1 MKKFVVILAA
11 GKGTRMKSKLYKVLH
26 KVCGKTMVEHVV
38 DAAQGVKPDKIITVV
53 GSGAGK
59 VEKVLSGKSEFA
71 FQEKQLGTGDAVL
84 TTKDILGDKDGATLV
99 ITGDTPLFTTET
111 FQNLFAYHAK
121 KGNAATVLTAE
132 APDPHGYG
140 RIIRDEQ
147 GNVLRIV
154 EQKDGKPEELE
165 IKEINTGVFCFDN
178 KKLFEALKHVDNDN
192 AQGEYYLTD
201 VLEIL
206 RNKGERVGA
215 YKMPDFSESLGVN
228 DRIALAQ
235 ATKIMQKRIN
245 RNHMCDGVSF
255 VDPTTAYIDSDVK
268 IGNDTVIEG
277 NVVIEGNTE
286 IGSDC
291 HITSGSRI
299 VDSKIG
305 NNVTI
310 TSSTL
315 QEAEMDDDTD
325 IGPNSHLRPN
335 AVIRKGAHVGNFVE
349 IKNSE
354 IGENTK
360 VGHLT
365 YVGDATLGKDINVG
379 CGTIFSNYD
388 GVKKFHT
395 NVGDHSFV
403 GAGVTLIAPI
413 NVADHSFI
421 AADSTITKDVGKYD
435 MAIARGRQ
443 TNKADYWHKLPLSH
457 DKDWEQIKNSSCS
470 LELF

>member
-1 MKKFVVILAA
+1 MEKYVVVLAA

-38 DAAQGVKPDKIITVV
+38 DAAQGVSPAEIVTIV
-53 GSGAGK
+53 GTGAGD
-59 VEKVLSGKSEFA
+59 VEKVLADKSKFA
-71 FQEKQLGTGDAVL
+71 FQEKQLGTGDAVM
-84 TTKDILGDKDGATLV
+84 TAREELGDKDGATLV
-99 ITGDTPLFTTET
+99 VTGDTPLFTTDT
-111 FQNLFAYHAK
+111 FNELFKYHAE

-132 APDPHGYG
+132 APNPFGYG
-140 RIIRDEQ
+140 RIIRDDQ

-154 EQKDGKPEELE
+154 EQKDGKPEELKV
-165 IKEINTGVFCFDN
+165 KEINTGVFCFDN
-178 KKLFEALKHVDNDN
+178 KKLFEALKHVNNDN

-206 RNKGERVGA
+206 CNSGERVGA

-235 ATKIMQKRIN
+235 ATKTMQRRIN
-245 RNHMCDGVSF
+245 EQHMRDGVSF
-255 VDPTTAYIDSDVK
+255 IDPDTAYIDADVK

-277 NVVIEGNTE
+277 NVVIKGNTE

-291 HITSGSRI
+291 YITSGSRI

-305 NNVTI
+305 NNVTV
-310 TSSTL
+310 TSSTVE
-315 QEAEMDDDTD
+315 EAEMDDNTD
-325 IGPNSHLRPN
+325 IGPNSHLRPK
-335 AVIRKGAHVGNFVE
+335 AIIRKGAYIGNFVE
-349 IKNSE
+349 IKKAE

-365 YVGDATLGKDINVG
+365 YVGDATLGKDINIG

-395 NVGDHSFV
+395 NVGDHAFI
-403 GAGVTLIAPI
+403 GAGSTLIAPI
-413 NVADHSFI
+413 NVADHAFI
-421 AADSTITKDVGKYD
+421 AADTTVTKDVNKYD
-435 MAIARGRQ
+435 MAIGRGRQ
-443 TNKADYWHKLPLSH
+443 VNKPDYWHKLPLSQ
-457 DKDWEQIKNSSCS
+457 DKEWD
-470 LELF
+470 

>member
-1 MKKFVVILAA
+1 MEKYVVVLAA

-38 DAAQGVKPDKIITVV
+38 DAAQGVNPAEIVTIV
-53 GSGAGK
+53 GTGAGD
-59 VEKVLSGKSEFA
+59 VEKVLADKSKFA
-71 FQEKQLGTGDAVL
+71 FQEKQLGTGDAVM
-84 TTKDILGDKDGATLV
+84 TAREELGDKDGATLV
-99 ITGDTPLFTTET
+99 VTGDTPLFTTDT
-111 FQNLFAYHAK
+111 FNELFKYHAE

-132 APDPHGYG
+132 APNPFGYG
-140 RIIRDEQ
+140 RIIRDDQ

-154 EQKDGKPEELE
+154 EQKDGKPEVLKV
-165 IKEINTGVFCFDN
+165 KEINTGVFCFDN
-178 KKLFEALKHVDNDN
+178 KKLFEALKHVNNDN

-206 RNKGERVGA
+206 RNSGERVGA

-235 ATKIMQKRIN
+235 ATKTMQRRIN
-245 RNHMCDGVSF
+245 EQHMRDGVSF
-255 VDPTTAYIDSDVK
+255 IDPDTAYIDADVK

-277 NVVIEGNTE
+277 NVVIKGNTE

-291 HITSGSRI
+291 YITSGSRI

-305 NNVTI
+305 NNVTV
-310 TSSTL
+310 TSSTIE
-315 QEAEMDDDTD
+315 EAEMDDNTD
-325 IGPNSHLRPN
+325 IGPNSHLRPK
-335 AVIRKGAHVGNFVE
+335 AIIRKGAHIGNFVE
-349 IKNSE
+349 IKKAE

-365 YVGDATLGKDINVG
+365 YVGDATLGKDINIG

-395 NVGDHSFV
+395 NVGDHAFI
-403 GAGVTLIAPI
+403 GAGSTLIAPI
-413 NVADHSFI
+413 NVADHAFI
-421 AADSTITKDVGKYD
+421 AADTTVTKDVNKYD
-435 MAIARGRQ
+435 MAIGRGRQ
-443 TNKADYWHKLPLSH
+443 VNKPDYWHKLPLSQ
-457 DKDWEQIKNSSCS
+457 DKDWD
-470 LELF
+470 

>member
-1 MKKFVVILAA
+1 MEKYVVVLAA

-38 DAAQGVKPDKIITVV
+38 DAARGVNPAKIVTVV
-53 GSGAGK
+53 GTGAGE
-59 VEKVLSGKSEFA
+59 VEKVLDGKSDFA
-71 FQEKQLGTGDAVL
+71 FQEKQLGTGDAVM
-84 TTKDILGDKDGATLV
+84 TAKEELGDKDGATLV
-99 ITGDTPLFTTET
+99 VTGDTPLFTTET
-111 FQNLFAYHAK
+111 FDELFKYHAE

-132 APDPHGYG
+132 APNPFGYG
-140 RIIRDEQ
+140 RIIRDDQ

-154 EQKDGKPEELE
+154 EQKDGKPEELKV
-165 IKEINTGVFCFDN
+165 KEINTGVFCFDN
-178 KKLFEALKHVDNDN
+178 KKLFEALKHVDNNN

-206 RNKGERVGA
+206 RNSGERVGA

-235 ATKIMQKRIN
+235 ATKTMQRRIN
-245 RNHMCDGVSF
+245 EEHMRNGVSF
-255 VDPTTAYIDSDVK
+255 IDPDTAYIDAGVK

-277 NVVIEGNTE
+277 NVVIKGNTE

-291 HITSGSRI
+291 YITNGSRI

-305 NNVTI
+305 DHVTI

-315 QEAEMDDDTD
+315 QEAEMDDNTD
-325 IGPNSHLRPN
+325 IGPNSHLRPK
-335 AVIRKGAHVGNFVE
+335 AVIRKGAHIGNFVE
-349 IKNSE
+349 IKKAE
-354 IGENTK
+354 IGENSK

-395 NVGDHSFV
+395 NVGDHSFI
-403 GAGVTLIAPI
+403 GAGSTLIAPI
-413 NVADHSFI
+413 NVADHTFI
-421 AADSTITKDVGKYD
+421 AADSTITKDVDKYD

-443 TNKADYWHKLPLSH
+443 VNKPDYWHKLPLSK
-457 DKDWEQIKNSSCS
+457 DKDWE
-470 LELF
+470 

>member
-1 MKKFVVILAA
+1 MEKYVVVLAA

-38 DAAQGVKPDKIITVV
+38 DAARGVNPAKIVTVV
-53 GSGAGK
+53 GTGAGE
-59 VEKVLSGKSEFA
+59 VEKVLDGKSDFA
-71 FQEKQLGTGDAVL
+71 FQEKQLGTGDAVM
-84 TTKDILGDKDGATLV
+84 TAKEELGDKDGATLV
-99 ITGDTPLFTTET
+99 VTGDTPLFTTET
-111 FQNLFAYHAK
+111 FDELFKYHAE

-132 APDPHGYG
+132 APNPFGYG
-140 RIIRDEQ
+140 RIIRDDQ

-154 EQKDGKPEELE
+154 EQKDGKPEELKV
-165 IKEINTGVFCFDN
+165 KEINTGVFCFDN
-178 KKLFEALKHVDNDN
+178 KKLFEALKHIDNNN

-206 RNKGERVGA
+206 RNSGERVGA

-235 ATKIMQKRIN
+235 ATKTMQRRIN
-245 RNHMCDGVSF
+245 EEHMRNGVSF
-255 VDPTTAYIDSDVK
+255 IDPDTAYIDAGVK

-277 NVVIEGNTE
+277 NVVIKGNTE

-291 HITSGSRI
+291 YITNGSRI

-305 NNVTI
+305 NHVTI

-315 QEAEMDDDTD
+315 QEAEMDDNTD
-325 IGPNSHLRPN
+325 IGPNSHLRPK
-335 AVIRKGAHVGNFVE
+335 AVIRKGAHIGNFVE
-349 IKNSE
+349 IKKAE
-354 IGENTK
+354 IGENSK

-395 NVGDHSFV
+395 NVGDHSFI
-403 GAGVTLIAPI
+403 GAGSTLIAPI
-413 NVADHSFI
+413 NVADHTFI
-421 AADSTITKDVGKYD
+421 AADSTITKDVDKYD

-443 TNKADYWHKLPLSH
+443 VNKPDYWHKLPLSK
-457 DKDWEQIKNSSCS
+457 DKDWE
-470 LELF
+470 

>member
-1 MKKFVVILAA
+1 MEKYVVVLAA

-38 DAAQGVKPDKIITVV
+38 DAARGVNPAKIVTVV
-53 GSGAGK
+53 GTGAGE
-59 VEKVLSGKSEFA
+59 VEKVLDGKSDFA
-71 FQEKQLGTGDAVL
+71 FQEKQLGTGDAVM
-84 TTKDILGDKDGATLV
+84 TAKEELGDKDGATLV
-99 ITGDTPLFTTET
+99 VTGDTPLFTTET
-111 FQNLFAYHAK
+111 FDELFKYHAE

-132 APDPHGYG
+132 APNPFGYG
-140 RIIRDEQ
+140 RIIRDDQ

-154 EQKDGKPEELE
+154 EQKDGKPEELKV
-165 IKEINTGVFCFDN
+165 KEINTGVFCFDN
-178 KKLFEALKHVDNDN
+178 KKLFEALKHVDNNN

-206 RNKGERVGA
+206 RNSGERVGA

-235 ATKIMQKRIN
+235 ATKTMQRRIN
-245 RNHMCDGVSF
+245 EEHMRNGVSF
-255 VDPTTAYIDSDVK
+255 IDPDTAYIDAGVK

-277 NVVIEGNTE
+277 NVVIKGNTE

-291 HITSGSRI
+291 YITNGSRI

-305 NNVTI
+305 NHVTI

-315 QEAEMDDDTD
+315 QEAEMDDNTD
-325 IGPNSHLRPN
+325 IGPNSHLRPK
-335 AVIRKGAHVGNFVE
+335 AVIRKGAHIGNFVE
-349 IKNSE
+349 IKKAE
-354 IGENTK
+354 IGENSK

-395 NVGDHSFV
+395 NVGDHSFI
-403 GAGVTLIAPI
+403 GAGSTLIAPI
-413 NVADHSFI
+413 NVADHTFI
-421 AADSTITKDVGKYD
+421 AADSTIAKDVDKYD

-443 TNKADYWHKLPLSH
+443 VNKPDYWHKLPLSK
-457 DKDWEQIKNSSCS
+457 DKDWE
-470 LELF
+470 

>member
-1 MKKFVVILAA
+1 MEKYVVVLAA

-38 DAAQGVKPDKIITVV
+38 DAARGVNPAKIVTVV
-53 GSGAGK
+53 GTGAGE
-59 VEKVLSGKSEFA
+59 VEKVLDGKSDFA
-71 FQEKQLGTGDAVL
+71 FQEKQLGTGDAVM
-84 TTKDILGDKDGATLV
+84 TAKEELGDKDGATLV
-99 ITGDTPLFTTET
+99 VTGDTPLFTTET
-111 FQNLFAYHAK
+111 FDELFKYHAE

-132 APDPHGYG
+132 APNPFGYG
-140 RIIRDEQ
+140 RIIRDDQ

-154 EQKDGKPEELE
+154 EQKDGKPEELKV
-165 IKEINTGVFCFDN
+165 KEINTGVFCFDN
-178 KKLFEALKHVDNDN
+178 KKLFEALKHVDNNN

-206 RNKGERVGA
+206 RNSGERVGA

-235 ATKIMQKRIN
+235 ATKTMQRRIN
-245 RNHMCDGVSF
+245 EEHMRNGVSF
-255 VDPTTAYIDSDVK
+255 IDPDTAYIDAGVK

-277 NVVIEGNTE
+277 NVVIKGNTE

-291 HITSGSRI
+291 YITNGSRI

-305 NNVTI
+305 NHVTI

-315 QEAEMDDDTD
+315 QEAEMDDNTD
-325 IGPNSHLRPN
+325 IGPNSHLRPK
-335 AVIRKGAHVGNFVE
+335 AVIRKGAHIGNFVE
-349 IKNSE
+349 IKKAE
-354 IGENTK
+354 IGENSK

-379 CGTIFSNYD
+379 CCTIFSNYD

-395 NVGDHSFV
+395 NVGDHSFI
-403 GAGVTLIAPI
+403 GAGSTLIAPI
-413 NVADHSFI
+413 NVADHTFI
-421 AADSTITKDVGKYD
+421 AADSTITKDVDKYD

-443 TNKADYWHKLPLSH
+443 VNKPDYWHKLPLSK
-457 DKDWEQIKNSSCS
+457 DKDWE
-470 LELF
+470 

>member
-1 MKKFVVILAA
+1 MEKYVVVLAA

-38 DAAQGVKPDKIITVV
+38 DAARGVNPAKIVTVV
-53 GSGAGK
+53 GTGAGE
-59 VEKVLSGKSEFA
+59 VEKVLDGKSNFA
-71 FQEKQLGTGDAVL
+71 FQEKQLGTGDAVM
-84 TTKDILGDKDGATLV
+84 TAKEELGDKDGATLV
-99 ITGDTPLFTTET
+99 VTGDTPLFTTET
-111 FQNLFAYHAK
+111 FDELFKYHAE

-132 APDPHGYG
+132 APNPFGYG
-140 RIIRDEQ
+140 RIIRDDQ

-154 EQKDGKPEELE
+154 EQKDGKPEELKV
-165 IKEINTGVFCFDN
+165 KEINTGVFCFDN
-178 KKLFEALKHVDNDN
+178 KKLFEALKHVDNNN

-206 RNKGERVGA
+206 RNSGERVGA

-235 ATKIMQKRIN
+235 ATKTMQRRIN
-245 RNHMCDGVSF
+245 EEHMRNGVSF
-255 VDPTTAYIDSDVK
+255 IDPDTAYIDAGVK

-277 NVVIEGNTE
+277 NVVIKGNTE

-291 HITSGSRI
+291 YITNGSRI

-305 NNVTI
+305 NHVTI

-315 QEAEMDDDTD
+315 QEAEMDDNTD
-325 IGPNSHLRPN
+325 IGPNSHLRPK
-335 AVIRKGAHVGNFVE
+335 AVIRKGAHIGNFVE
-349 IKNSE
+349 IKKAE
-354 IGENTK
+354 IGENSK

-395 NVGDHSFV
+395 NVGDHSFI
-403 GAGVTLIAPI
+403 GAGSTLIAPI
-413 NVADHSFI
+413 NVADHTFI
-421 AADSTITKDVGKYD
+421 AADSTITKDVDKYD

-443 TNKADYWHKLPLSH
+443 VNKPDYWHKLPLSK
-457 DKDWEQIKNSSCS
+457 DKDWE
-470 LELF
+470 

>member
-1 MKKFVVILAA
+1 MEKYVVVLAA

-38 DAAQGVKPDKIITVV
+38 DAARGVNPAKIVTVV
-53 GSGAGK
+53 GTGAGE
-59 VEKVLSGKSEFA
+59 VEKVLDGKSDFA
-71 FQEKQLGTGDAVL
+71 FQEKQLGTGDAVM
-84 TTKDILGDKDGATLV
+84 TAKEELGDKDGATLV
-99 ITGDTPLFTTET
+99 VTGDTPLFTTET
-111 FQNLFAYHAK
+111 FDELFKYHAE

-132 APDPHGYG
+132 APNPFGYG
-140 RIIRDEQ
+140 RIIRDDQ

-154 EQKDGKPEELE
+154 EQKDGKPEELKV
-165 IKEINTGVFCFDN
+165 KEINTGVFCFDN
-178 KKLFEALKHVDNDN
+178 KKLFEALKHVDNNN
-192 AQGEYYLTD
+192 AQCECYLTD

-206 RNKGERVGA
+206 RNSGERVGA

-235 ATKIMQKRIN
+235 ATKTMQRRIN
-245 RNHMCDGVSF
+245 EEHMRNGVSF
-255 VDPTTAYIDSDVK
+255 IDPDTAYIDAGVK

-277 NVVIEGNTE
+277 NVVIKGNTE

-291 HITSGSRI
+291 YITNGSRI

-305 NNVTI
+305 NHVTI

-315 QEAEMDDDTD
+315 QEAEMDDNTD
-325 IGPNSHLRPN
+325 IGPNSHLRPK
-335 AVIRKGAHVGNFVE
+335 AVIRKGAHIGNFVE
-349 IKNSE
+349 IKKAE
-354 IGENTK
+354 IGENSK

-395 NVGDHSFV
+395 NVGDHSFI
-403 GAGVTLIAPI
+403 GAGSTLIAPI
-413 NVADHSFI
+413 NVADHTFI
-421 AADSTITKDVGKYD
+421 AADSTITKDVDKYD

-443 TNKADYWHKLPLSH
+443 VNKPDYWHKLPLSK
-457 DKDWEQIKNSSCS
+457 DKDWE
-470 LELF
+470 

>member
-1 MKKFVVILAA
+1 MEKYVVVLAA

-38 DAAQGVKPDKIITVV
+38 DAARGVNPAKIVTVV
-53 GSGAGK
+53 GTGAGE
-59 VEKVLSGKSEFA
+59 VEKVLDGKSDFA
-71 FQEKQLGTGDAVL
+71 FQEKQLGTGDAVM
-84 TTKDILGDKDGATLV
+84 TAKEELGDKDGATLV
-99 ITGDTPLFTTET
+99 VTGDTPLFTTET
-111 FQNLFAYHAK
+111 FDELFKYHAE

-132 APDPHGYG
+132 APNPFSYG
-140 RIIRDEQ
+140 RIIRDDQ

-154 EQKDGKPEELE
+154 EQKDGKPEELKV
-165 IKEINTGVFCFDN
+165 KEINTGVFCFDN
-178 KKLFEALKHVDNDN
+178 KKLFEALKHVDNNN

-206 RNKGERVGA
+206 RNSGERVGA

-235 ATKIMQKRIN
+235 ATKTMQRRIN
-245 RNHMCDGVSF
+245 EEHMRNGVSF
-255 VDPTTAYIDSDVK
+255 IDPDTAYIDAGVK

-277 NVVIEGNTE
+277 NVVIKGNTE

-291 HITSGSRI
+291 YITNGSRI

-305 NNVTI
+305 NHVTI

-315 QEAEMDDDTD
+315 QEAEMDDNTD
-325 IGPNSHLRPN
+325 IGPNSHLRPK
-335 AVIRKGAHVGNFVE
+335 AVIRKGAHIGNFVE
-349 IKNSE
+349 IKKAE
-354 IGENTK
+354 IGENSK

-395 NVGDHSFV
+395 NVGDHSFI
-403 GAGVTLIAPI
+403 GAGSTLIAPI
-413 NVADHSFI
+413 NVADHTFI
-421 AADSTITKDVGKYD
+421 AADSTITKDVDKYD

-443 TNKADYWHKLPLSH
+443 VNKPDYWHKLPLSK
-457 DKDWEQIKNSSCS
+457 DKDWE
-470 LELF
+470 

>member
-1 MKKFVVILAA
+1 MEKYVVVLAA

-38 DAAQGVKPDKIITVV
+38 DAAQGVNPAEIVTIV
-53 GSGAGK
+53 GTGAGD
-59 VEKVLSGKSEFA
+59 VEKVLADKSKFA
-71 FQEKQLGTGDAVL
+71 FQEKQLGTGDAVM
-84 TTKDILGDKDGATLV
+84 TAREELGDKDGATLV
-99 ITGDTPLFTTET
+99 VTGDTPLFTTDT
-111 FQNLFAYHAK
+111 FNELFKYHAE

-132 APDPHGYG
+132 APNPFGYG
-140 RIIRDEQ
+140 RIIRDDQ

-154 EQKDGKPEELE
+154 EQKDGKPEELKV
-165 IKEINTGVFCFDN
+165 KEINTGVFCFDN
-178 KKLFEALKHVDNDN
+178 KKLFEALKHVNNDN

-206 RNKGERVGA
+206 RNSGERVGA

-235 ATKIMQKRIN
+235 ATKTMQRRIN
-245 RNHMCDGVSF
+245 EQHMRDGVSF
-255 VDPTTAYIDSDVK
+255 IDPDTAYIDADVK

-277 NVVIEGNTE
+277 NVVIKGNTE

-291 HITSGSRI
+291 YITSGSRI

-305 NNVTI
+305 NNVTV
-310 TSSTL
+310 TSSTVE
-315 QEAEMDDDTD
+315 EAEMDDNTD
-325 IGPNSHLRPN
+325 IGPNSHLRPK
-335 AVIRKGAHVGNFVE
+335 AIICKGAHIGNFVE
-349 IKNSE
+349 IKKAE

-365 YVGDATLGKDINVG
+365 YVGDATLGKDINIG

-395 NVGDHSFV
+395 NVGDHAFI
-403 GAGVTLIAPI
+403 GAGSTLIAPI
-413 NVADHSFI
+413 NVADHAFI
-421 AADSTITKDVGKYD
+421 AADTTVTKDVNKYD
-435 MAIARGRQ
+435 MAIGRGRQ
-443 TNKADYWHKLPLSH
+443 VNKPDYWHKLPLSQ
-457 DKDWEQIKNSSCS
+457 DKEWY
-470 LELF
+470 

>member
-1 MKKFVVILAA
+1 MEKYVVVLAA

-38 DAAQGVKPDKIITVV
+38 DAAQGVNPAEIVTIV
-53 GSGAGK
+53 GTGAGD
-59 VEKVLSGKSEFA
+59 VEKVLADKSKFA
-71 FQEKQLGTGDAVL
+71 FQEKQLGTGDAVM
-84 TTKDILGDKDGATLV
+84 TAREELGDNDGATLV
-99 ITGDTPLFTTET
+99 VTGDTPLFTTDT
-111 FQNLFAYHAK
+111 FNELFKYHAE

-132 APDPHGYG
+132 APNPFGYG
-140 RIIRDEQ
+140 RIIRDAQ

-154 EQKDGKPEELE
+154 EQKDGKPEELKV
-165 IKEINTGVFCFDN
+165 KEINTGVFCFDN
-178 KKLFEALKHVDNDN
+178 KKLFEALKHVNNDN

-206 RNKGERVGA
+206 RNSGERVGA

-235 ATKIMQKRIN
+235 ATKTMQRRIN
-245 RNHMCDGVSF
+245 EQHMRDGVSF
-255 VDPTTAYIDSDVK
+255 IDPDTAYIDADVK

-277 NVVIEGNTE
+277 NVVIKGNTE

-291 HITSGSRI
+291 YITSGSRI

-305 NNVTI
+305 NNVTV
-310 TSSTL
+310 TSSTVE
-315 QEAEMDDDTD
+315 EAEMDDNTD
-325 IGPNSHLRPN
+325 IGPNSHLRPK
-335 AVIRKGAHVGNFVE
+335 AIIRKGAHIGNFVE
-349 IKNSE
+349 IKKAE

-365 YVGDATLGKDINVG
+365 YVGDATLGKDINIG

-395 NVGDHSFV
+395 NVGDHAFI
-403 GAGVTLIAPI
+403 GAGSTLIAPI
-413 NVADHSFI
+413 NVADHAFI
-421 AADSTITKDVGKYD
+421 AADTTVTKDVNKYD
-435 MAIARGRQ
+435 MAIGRGRQ
-443 TNKADYWHKLPLSH
+443 VNKPDYWHKLPLSQ
-457 DKDWEQIKNSSCS
+457 DKEWD
-470 LELF
+470 

>member
-1 MKKFVVILAA
+1 MEKYVVVLAA

-38 DAAQGVKPDKIITVV
+38 DAAQGVNPAEIVTIV
-53 GSGAGK
+53 GTGAGD
-59 VEKVLSGKSEFA
+59 VEKVLADKSKFA
-71 FQEKQLGTGDAVL
+71 FQEKQLGTGDAVM
-84 TTKDILGDKDGATLV
+84 TAREELGDKDGATLV
-99 ITGDTPLFTTET
+99 VTGDTPLFTTDT
-111 FQNLFAYHAK
+111 FNELFKYHAE

-132 APDPHGYG
+132 APNPFGYG
-140 RIIRDEQ
+140 RIIRDDQ

-154 EQKDGKPEELE
+154 EQKDGKPEELKV
-165 IKEINTGVFCFDN
+165 KEINTGVFCFDN
-178 KKLFEALKHVDNDN
+178 KKLFEALKHVNNDN

-206 RNKGERVGA
+206 RNSGERVGA

-235 ATKIMQKRIN
+235 ATKTMQKRIN
-245 RNHMCDGVSF
+245 EQHMRDGVSF
-255 VDPTTAYIDSDVK
+255 IDPDTAYIDADVK

-277 NVVIEGNTE
+277 NVVIKGNTE

-291 HITSGSRI
+291 YITSGSRI

-305 NNVTI
+305 NNVTV
-310 TSSTL
+310 TSSTVE
-315 QEAEMDDDTD
+315 EAEMDDNTD
-325 IGPNSHLRPN
+325 IGPNSHLRPK
-335 AVIRKGAHVGNFVE
+335 AIIRKGAHIGNFVE
-349 IKNSE
+349 IKKAE

-365 YVGDATLGKDINVG
+365 YVGDATLGKDINIG

-395 NVGDHSFV
+395 NVGDHAFI
-403 GAGVTLIAPI
+403 GAGSTLIAPI
-413 NVADHSFI
+413 NVADHAFI
-421 AADSTITKDVGKYD
+421 AADTTVTKDVNKYD
-435 MAIARGRQ
+435 MAIGRGRQ
-443 TNKADYWHKLPLSH
+443 VNKPDYWHKLPLSQ
-457 DKDWEQIKNSSCS
+457 DKEWD
-470 LELF
+470 

>member
-1 MKKFVVILAA
+1 MEKYVVVLAA

-38 DAAQGVKPDKIITVV
+38 DAARGVNPAKIVTVV
-53 GSGAGK
+53 GTGAGE
-59 VEKVLSGKSEFA
+59 VEKVLDGKSDFA
-71 FQEKQLGTGDAVL
+71 FQEKQLGTGDAVM
-84 TTKDILGDKDGATLV
+84 TAKEELGDKDGATLV
-99 ITGDTPLFTTET
+99 VTGDTPLFTTET
-111 FQNLFAYHAK
+111 FDELFKYHAE

-132 APDPHGYG
+132 APNPFGYG
-140 RIIRDEQ
+140 RIIRDDQ

-154 EQKDGKPEELE
+154 EQKDGKPEELKV
-165 IKEINTGVFCFDN
+165 KEINTGVFCFDN
-178 KKLFEALKHVDNDN
+178 KKLFEALKHVDNNN

-206 RNKGERVGA
+206 RNSGERVGA

-235 ATKIMQKRIN
+235 ATKTMQRRIN
-245 RNHMCDGVSF
+245 EEHMRNGVSF
-255 VDPTTAYIDSDVK
+255 IDPDTAYIDAGVK

-277 NVVIEGNTE
+277 NVVIKGNTE

-291 HITSGSRI
+291 YITNGSRI

-305 NNVTI
+305 NHVTI

-315 QEAEMDDDTD
+315 QEAEMDDNTD
-325 IGPNSHLRPN
+325 IGPNSHLRPK
-335 AVIRKGAHVGNFVE
+335 AVIRKGAHIGNFVE
-349 IKNSE
+349 IKKAE
-354 IGENTK
+354 IGENSK

-395 NVGDHSFV
+395 NVGDHAFI
-403 GAGVTLIAPI
+403 GAGSTLIAPI
-413 NVADHSFI
+413 NVADHAFI
-421 AADSTITKDVGKYD
+421 AADSTITKDVDKYD

-443 TNKADYWHKLPLSH
+443 VNKPDYWHKLPLSK
-457 DKDWEQIKNSSCS
+457 DKDWE
-470 LELF
+470 

>member
-1 MKKFVVILAA
+1 MEKYVVVLAA

-38 DAAQGVKPDKIITVV
+38 DAARGVNPAKIVTVV
-53 GSGAGK
+53 GTGAGE
-59 VEKVLSGKSEFA
+59 VEKVLDGKSDFA
-71 FQEKQLGTGDAVL
+71 FQEKQLGTGDAVM
-84 TTKDILGDKDGATLV
+84 TAKEELGDKDGATLV
-99 ITGDTPLFTTET
+99 VTGDTPLFTTET
-111 FQNLFAYHAK
+111 FDELFKYHAE

-132 APDPHGYG
+132 APNPFGYG
-140 RIIRDEQ
+140 RIIRDDQ

-154 EQKDGKPEELE
+154 EQKDGKPEELKV
-165 IKEINTGVFCFDN
+165 KEINTGVFCFDN
-178 KKLFEALKHVDNDN
+178 KKLFEALKHVDNNN

-206 RNKGERVGA
+206 RNSGERVGA

-235 ATKIMQKRIN
+235 ATKTMQRRIN
-245 RNHMCDGVSF
+245 EEHMRNGVSF
-255 VDPTTAYIDSDVK
+255 IDPDTAYIDAGVK

-277 NVVIEGNTE
+277 NVVIKGNTE

-291 HITSGSRI
+291 YITNGSRI

-305 NNVTI
+305 NHVTI
-310 TSSTL
+310 TSSAL
-315 QEAEMDDDTD
+315 QEAEMDDNTD
-325 IGPNSHLRPN
+325 IGPNSHLRPK
-335 AVIRKGAHVGNFVE
+335 AVIRKGAHIGNFVE
-349 IKNSE
+349 IKKAE
-354 IGENTK
+354 IGENSK

-395 NVGDHSFV
+395 NVGDHSFI
-403 GAGVTLIAPI
+403 GAGSTLIAPI
-413 NVADHSFI
+413 NVADHTFI
-421 AADSTITKDVGKYD
+421 AADSTITKDVDKYD

-443 TNKADYWHKLPLSH
+443 VNKPDYWHKLPLSK
-457 DKDWEQIKNSSCS
+457 DKDWE
-470 LELF
+470 

>member
-1 MKKFVVILAA
+1 MEKYVVVLAA

-38 DAAQGVKPDKIITVV
+38 DAAQGVNPAEIVTIV
-53 GSGAGK
+53 GTGAGD
-59 VEKVLSGKSEFA
+59 VEKVLADKSKFA
-71 FQEKQLGTGDAVL
+71 FQEKQLGTGDAVM
-84 TTKDILGDKDGATLV
+84 TVREELGDKDGATLV
-99 ITGDTPLFTTET
+99 VTGDTPLFTTDT
-111 FQNLFAYHAK
+111 FNELFKYHAE

-132 APDPHGYG
+132 APNPFGYG
-140 RIIRDEQ
+140 RIIRDDQ

-154 EQKDGKPEELE
+154 EQKDGKPEELKV
-165 IKEINTGVFCFDN
+165 KEINTGVFCFDN
-178 KKLFEALKHVDNDN
+178 KKLFEALKHVNNDN

-206 RNKGERVGA
+206 RNSGERVGA

-235 ATKIMQKRIN
+235 ATKTMQRRIN
-245 RNHMCDGVSF
+245 EQHMRDGVSF
-255 VDPTTAYIDSDVK
+255 IDPDTAYIDADVK

-277 NVVIEGNTE
+277 NVVIKGNTE

-291 HITSGSRI
+291 YITSGSRI

-305 NNVTI
+305 NNVTV
-310 TSSTL
+310 TSSTVE
-315 QEAEMDDDTD
+315 EAEMDDNTD
-325 IGPNSHLRPN
+325 IGPNSHLRPK
-335 AVIRKGAHVGNFVE
+335 AIIRKGAHIGNFVE
-349 IKNSE
+349 IKKAE

-365 YVGDATLGKDINVG
+365 YVGDATLGKDINIG

-395 NVGDHSFV
+395 NVGDHAFI
-403 GAGVTLIAPI
+403 GAGSTLIAPI
-413 NVADHSFI
+413 NVADHAFI
-421 AADSTITKDVGKYD
+421 AADTTVTKDVNKYD
-435 MAIARGRQ
+435 MAIGRGRQ
-443 TNKADYWHKLPLSH
+443 VNKPDYWHKLPLSQ
-457 DKDWEQIKNSSCS
+457 DKEWD
-470 LELF
+470 

>member
-1 MKKFVVILAA
+1 MEKYVVVLAA

-38 DAAQGVKPDKIITVV
+38 DAAQGVNPAEIVTIV
-53 GSGAGK
+53 GTGAGD
-59 VEKVLSGKSEFA
+59 VEKVLADKSKFA
-71 FQEKQLGTGDAVL
+71 FQEKQLGTGDAVM
-84 TTKDILGDKDGATLV
+84 TAREELGDNDGATLV
-99 ITGDTPLFTTET
+99 VTGDTPLFTTDT
-111 FQNLFAYHAK
+111 FNELFKYHAE

-132 APDPHGYG
+132 APNPFGYG
-140 RIIRDEQ
+140 RIIRDDQ

-154 EQKDGKPEELE
+154 EQKDGNPEELKV
-165 IKEINTGVFCFDN
+165 KEINTGVFCFDN
-178 KKLFEALKHVDNDN
+178 KKLFEALKHVNNDN

-206 RNKGERVGA
+206 RNSGERVGA

-235 ATKIMQKRIN
+235 ATKTMQRRIN
-245 RNHMCDGVSF
+245 EQHMRDGVSF
-255 VDPTTAYIDSDVK
+255 IDPDTAYIDADVK

-277 NVVIEGNTE
+277 NVVIKGNTE

-291 HITSGSRI
+291 YITSGSRI

-305 NNVTI
+305 NNVTV
-310 TSSTL
+310 TSSTVE
-315 QEAEMDDDTD
+315 EAEMDDNTD
-325 IGPNSHLRPN
+325 IGPNSHLRPK
-335 AVIRKGAHVGNFVE
+335 AIIRKGAHIGNFVE
-349 IKNSE
+349 IKKAE

-365 YVGDATLGKDINVG
+365 YVGDATLGKDINIG

-395 NVGDHSFV
+395 NVGDHAFI
-403 GAGVTLIAPI
+403 GAGSTLIAPI
-413 NVADHSFI
+413 NVADHAFI
-421 AADSTITKDVGKYD
+421 AADTTVTKDVNKYD
-435 MAIARGRQ
+435 MAIGRGRQ
-443 TNKADYWHKLPLSH
+443 VNKPDYWHKLPLSQ
-457 DKDWEQIKNSSCS
+457 DKEWD
-470 LELF
+470 

>member
-1 MKKFVVILAA
+1 MEKYVVVLAA

-38 DAAQGVKPDKIITVV
+38 DAAQGVSPAEIVTIV
-53 GSGAGK
+53 GTGAGD
-59 VEKVLSGKSEFA
+59 VEKVLADKSKFA
-71 FQEKQLGTGDAVL
+71 FQEKQLGTGDAVM
-84 TTKDILGDKDGATLV
+84 TAREELGDKDGATLV
-99 ITGDTPLFTTET
+99 VTGDTPLFTTDT
-111 FQNLFAYHAK
+111 FNELFKYHAE

-132 APDPHGYG
+132 APNPFGYG
-140 RIIRDEQ
+140 RIIRDDQ

-154 EQKDGKPEELE
+154 EQKDGKPEELKV
-165 IKEINTGVFCFDN
+165 KEINTGVFCFDN
-178 KKLFEALKHVDNDN
+178 KKLFEALKHVNNDN

-206 RNKGERVGA
+206 RNSGERVGA

-235 ATKIMQKRIN
+235 ATKTMQRRIN
-245 RNHMCDGVSF
+245 EQHMRDGVSF
-255 VDPTTAYIDSDVK
+255 IDPDTAYIDADVK

-277 NVVIEGNTE
+277 NVVIKGNTE

-291 HITSGSRI
+291 YITSGSRI

-305 NNVTI
+305 NNVTV
-310 TSSTL
+310 TSSNVE
-315 QEAEMDDDTD
+315 EAEMDDNTD
-325 IGPNSHLRPN
+325 IGPNSHLRPK
-335 AVIRKGAHVGNFVE
+335 AIIRKGAYIGNFVE
-349 IKNSE
+349 IKKAE

-365 YVGDATLGKDINVG
+365 YVGDATLGKDINIG

-395 NVGDHSFV
+395 NVGDHAFI
-403 GAGVTLIAPI
+403 GAGSTLIAPI
-413 NVADHSFI
+413 NVADHAFI
-421 AADSTITKDVGKYD
+421 AADTTVTKDVNKYD
-435 MAIARGRQ
+435 MAIGRGRQ
-443 TNKADYWHKLPLSH
+443 VNKPDYWHKLPLSQ
-457 DKDWEQIKNSSCS
+457 DKEWD
-470 LELF
+470 

>member
-1 MKKFVVILAA
+1 MEKYVVVLAA

-38 DAAQGVKPDKIITVV
+38 DAARGVNPAKIVTVV
-53 GSGAGK
+53 GTGAGE
-59 VEKVLSGKSEFA
+59 VEKVLDGKSDFA
-71 FQEKQLGTGDAVL
+71 FQEKQLGTGDAVM
-84 TTKDILGDKDGATLV
+84 TAKEELGDKDGATLV
-99 ITGDTPLFTTET
+99 VTGDTPLFTTET
-111 FQNLFAYHAK
+111 FDELFKYHAE

-132 APDPHGYG
+132 APNPFGYG
-140 RIIRDEQ
+140 RIIRDDQ

-154 EQKDGKPEELE
+154 EQKDGKPEELKV
-165 IKEINTGVFCFDN
+165 KEINTGVFCFDN
-178 KKLFEALKHVDNDN
+178 KKLFEALKHVDNNN

-206 RNKGERVGA
+206 RNSGERVGA

-235 ATKIMQKRIN
+235 ATKTMQRRIN
-245 RNHMCDGVSF
+245 EEHMRNGVSF
-255 VDPTTAYIDSDVK
+255 IDPDTAYIDAGVK

-277 NVVIEGNTE
+277 NVVIKGNTE

-291 HITSGSRI
+291 YITNGSRI

-305 NNVTI
+305 NHVTI

-315 QEAEMDDDTD
+315 QEAEMDDNTD
-325 IGPNSHLRPN
+325 IGPNSHLRPK
-335 AVIRKGAHVGNFVE
+335 AVIRKGAHIGNFVE
-349 IKNSE
+349 IKKAE
-354 IGENTK
+354 IGENSK

-395 NVGDHSFV
+395 NVGDHSFI
-403 GAGVTLIAPI
+403 GAGSTLIAPI
-413 NVADHSFI
+413 NVADHTFI
-421 AADSTITKDVGKYD
+421 AADSTITKNVDKYD

-443 TNKADYWHKLPLSH
+443 VNKPDYWHKLPLSK
-457 DKDWEQIKNSSCS
+457 DKDWE
-470 LELF
+470 

>member
-1 MKKFVVILAA
+1 MEKYVVVLAA

-38 DAAQGVKPDKIITVV
+38 DAAQGVNPAEIVTIV
-53 GSGAGK
+53 GTGAGD
-59 VEKVLSGKSEFA
+59 VEKVLADKSKFA
-71 FQEKQLGTGDAVL
+71 FQEKQLGTGDAVM
-84 TTKDILGDKDGATLV
+84 TAREELGDKDGATLV
-99 ITGDTPLFTTET
+99 VTGDTPLFTTDT
-111 FQNLFAYHAK
+111 FNELFKYHAE

-132 APDPHGYG
+132 APNPFGYG
-140 RIIRDEQ
+140 RIIRDDQ

-154 EQKDGKPEELE
+154 EQKDGKPEELKV
-165 IKEINTGVFCFDN
+165 KEINTGVFCFDN
-178 KKLFEALKHVDNDN
+178 KKLFEALKHVNNDN

-206 RNKGERVGA
+206 RNSGERVGA

-235 ATKIMQKRIN
+235 ATKTMQRRIN
-245 RNHMCDGVSF
+245 EQHMRDGVSF
-255 VDPTTAYIDSDVK
+255 IDPDTAYIDADVK

-277 NVVIEGNTE
+277 NVVIKGNTE

-291 HITSGSRI
+291 YITSGSRI

-305 NNVTI
+305 NNVTV
-310 TSSTL
+310 TSSTVE
-315 QEAEMDDDTD
+315 EAEMDDNTD
-325 IGPNSHLRPN
+325 IGPNSHLRPK
-335 AVIRKGAHVGNFVE
+335 AIIRKGAHIGNFVE
-349 IKNSE
+349 IKKAE

-365 YVGDATLGKDINVG
+365 YVGDATLGKDINIG

-395 NVGDHSFV
+395 NVGDHAFI
-403 GAGVTLIAPI
+403 GAGSTLIAPI
-413 NVADHSFI
+413 NVADHAFI
-421 AADSTITKDVGKYD
+421 AADTTVTKDVNKYD
-435 MAIARGRQ
+435 MAIGRGRQ
-443 TNKADYWHKLPLSH
+443 VNKPDYWHKLPLS
-457 DKDWEQIKNSSCS
+457 
-470 LELF
+470 

>member
-1 MKKFVVILAA
+1 MEKYVVVLAA

-38 DAAQGVKPDKIITVV
+38 DAAQGVNPAEIVTIV
-53 GSGAGK
+53 GTGAGD
-59 VEKVLSGKSEFA
+59 VEKVLSDKSKFA
-71 FQEKQLGTGDAVL
+71 FQEKQLGTGDAVM
-84 TTKDILGDKDGATLV
+84 TAREELGDNDGATLV
-99 ITGDTPLFTTET
+99 VTGDTPLFTTDT
-111 FQNLFAYHAK
+111 FNELFKYHAE

-132 APDPHGYG
+132 APNPFGYG
-140 RIIRDEQ
+140 RIIRDDQ

-154 EQKDGKPEELE
+154 EQKDGKPEELKV
-165 IKEINTGVFCFDN
+165 KEINTGVFCFDN
-178 KKLFEALKHVDNDN
+178 KKLFEALKHVNNDN

-206 RNKGERVGA
+206 RNSGERVGA

-235 ATKIMQKRIN
+235 ATKTMQRRIN
-245 RNHMCDGVSF
+245 EQHMRDGVSF
-255 VDPTTAYIDSDVK
+255 IDPDTAYIDADVK

-277 NVVIEGNTE
+277 NVVIKGNTE

-291 HITSGSRI
+291 YITSGSRI

-305 NNVTI
+305 NNVTV
-310 TSSTL
+310 TSSTVE
-315 QEAEMDDDTD
+315 EAEMDDNTD
-325 IGPNSHLRPN
+325 IGPNSHLRPK
-335 AVIRKGAHVGNFVE
+335 AIIRKGAHIGNFVE
-349 IKNSE
+349 IKKAE

-365 YVGDATLGKDINVG
+365 YVGDATLGKDINIG

-395 NVGDHSFV
+395 NVGDHAFI
-403 GAGVTLIAPI
+403 GAGSTLIAPI
-413 NVADHSFI
+413 NVADHAFI
-421 AADSTITKDVGKYD
+421 AADTTVTKDVNKYD
-435 MAIARGRQ
+435 MAIGRGRQ
-443 TNKADYWHKLPLSH
+443 VNKPDYWHKLPLSQ
-457 DKDWEQIKNSSCS
+457 DKEWD
-470 LELF
+470 

>member
-1 MKKFVVILAA
+1 MEKYVVVLAA

-38 DAAQGVKPDKIITVV
+38 DAARGVNPAKIVTVV
-53 GSGAGK
+53 GTGAGE
-59 VEKVLSGKSEFA
+59 VEKVLDGKSDFA
-71 FQEKQLGTGDAVL
+71 FQEKQLGTGDAVM
-84 TTKDILGDKDGATLV
+84 TAKEELGDKDGATLV
-99 ITGDTPLFTTET
+99 VTGDTPLFTTET
-111 FQNLFAYHAK
+111 FDELFKYHAE

-132 APDPHGYG
+132 APNPFGYG
-140 RIIRDEQ
+140 RIIRDDQ

-154 EQKDGKPEELE
+154 EQKDGKPEELKV
-165 IKEINTGVFCFDN
+165 KEINTGVFCFDN
-178 KKLFEALKHVDNDN
+178 KKLFEALKHVDNNN

-206 RNKGERVGA
+206 RNSGERVGA

-235 ATKIMQKRIN
+235 ATKTMQRRIN
-245 RNHMCDGVSF
+245 EEHMRNGVSF
-255 VDPTTAYIDSDVK
+255 IDPDTAYIDAGVK

-277 NVVIEGNTE
+277 NVVIKGNTE

-291 HITSGSRI
+291 YITNGSRI

-305 NNVTI
+305 NHVTI

-315 QEAEMDDDTD
+315 QEAEMDDNTD
-325 IGPNSHLRPN
+325 IGPNSHLRPK
-335 AVIRKGAHVGNFVE
+335 AVIRKDAHIGNFVE
-349 IKNSE
+349 IKKAE
-354 IGENTK
+354 IGENSK

-395 NVGDHSFV
+395 NVGDHSFI
-403 GAGVTLIAPI
+403 GAGSTLIAPI
-413 NVADHSFI
+413 NVADHTFI
-421 AADSTITKDVGKYD
+421 AADSTITKDVDKYD

-443 TNKADYWHKLPLSH
+443 VNKPDYWHKLPLSK
-457 DKDWEQIKNSSCS
+457 DKDWE
-470 LELF
+470 

>member
-1 MKKFVVILAA
+1 MEKYVVVLAA

-38 DAAQGVKPDKIITVV
+38 DAAQGVNPAEIVTIV
-53 GSGAGK
+53 GTGAGD
-59 VEKVLSGKSEFA
+59 VEKVLADKSKFA
-71 FQEKQLGTGDAVL
+71 FQEKQLGTGDAVM
-84 TTKDILGDKDGATLV
+84 TAREELGDKDGATLV
-99 ITGDTPLFTTET
+99 VTGDTPLFTTDT
-111 FQNLFAYHAK
+111 FNELFKYHAE

-132 APDPHGYG
+132 APNPFGYG
-140 RIIRDEQ
+140 RIIRDDQ

-154 EQKDGKPEELE
+154 EQKDGKPEELKV
-165 IKEINTGVFCFDN
+165 KEINTGVFCFDN
-178 KKLFEALKHVDNDN
+178 KKIFEALKHVNNDN

-206 RNKGERVGA
+206 RNSGERVGA

-235 ATKIMQKRIN
+235 ATKTMQRRIN
-245 RNHMCDGVSF
+245 EQHMRDGVSF
-255 VDPTTAYIDSDVK
+255 IDPDTAYIDADVK

-277 NVVIEGNTE
+277 NVVIKGNTE

-291 HITSGSRI
+291 YITSGSRI

-305 NNVTI
+305 NNVTV
-310 TSSTL
+310 TSSTVE
-315 QEAEMDDDTD
+315 EAEMDDNTD
-325 IGPNSHLRPN
+325 IGPNSHLRPK
-335 AVIRKGAHVGNFVE
+335 AIIRKGAHIGNFVE
-349 IKNSE
+349 IKKAE

-365 YVGDATLGKDINVG
+365 YVGDATLGKDINIG

-395 NVGDHSFV
+395 NVGDHAFI
-403 GAGVTLIAPI
+403 GAGSTLIAPI
-413 NVADHSFI
+413 NVADHAFI
-421 AADSTITKDVGKYD
+421 AADTTVTKDVNKYD
-435 MAIARGRQ
+435 MAIGRGRQ
-443 TNKADYWHKLPLSH
+443 VNKPDYWHKLPLSQ
-457 DKDWEQIKNSSCS
+457 DKEWD
-470 LELF
+470 